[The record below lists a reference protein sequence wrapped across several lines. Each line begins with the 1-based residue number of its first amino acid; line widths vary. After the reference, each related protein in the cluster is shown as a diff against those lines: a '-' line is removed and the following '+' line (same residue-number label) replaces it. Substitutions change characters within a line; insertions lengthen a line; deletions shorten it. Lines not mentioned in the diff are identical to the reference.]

1 MNPARL
7 AATTLLLV
15 ATTAAAEPI
24 DHRFRGYA
32 YDLKTGAYRYTEV
45 HRQKLDGFR
54 WIDGEIDYFDPA
66 GKKIASKTLD
76 LRKDPQIPLMKLEI
90 FKEGYVEA
98 ITDVQA
104 DRYTVRKT
112 AEGKTKTRVI
122 MKTPGMGADS
132 GFHSAIVANFDRLQ
146 KGETLRFDFGV
157 AGQLDS
163 YSFRCKKVADTVFD
177 GKPAIT
183 LAIEPDSLL
192 RLFVDRLDLTYEVK
206 TRYLLEY
213 RGVSNMHD
221 ERTGKAFNVRIL
233 YTDQPPKDAPA
244 NLPPLQ

>member
-104 DRYTVRKT
+104 DRYTVLKT
-112 AEGKTKTRVI
+112 ADGKTKTKVI

-221 ERTGKAFNVRIL
+221 ERTGKAFNVRII